1 MRDKGPHILIVQS
14 PYYEKIS
21 AELARGAVAE
31 LEAQGATHETV
42 SVFGAFEIP
51 AAIAL
56 ANEAVDPSGM
66 PRFDGFLALGCV
78 IRGETS
84 HYDYVCGESA
94 RGLMDLSVQGGLA
107 IGYGIL
113 TCETGEQAWDRA
125 AVDRKNKGKDAAAA
139 CLRMIGLRIELGL
152 EPDFETPGETA

>member
-1 MRDKGPHILIVQS
+1 MRAGAPHILIVKS
-14 PYYEKIS
+14 PYYEKICD
-21 AELARGAVAE
+21 ELARGAVAE

-51 AAIAL
+51 AAIAM
-56 ANEAVDPSGM
+56 ASEAVDPSGE

-94 RGLMDLSVQGGLA
+94 RGLMDLSIQAGLA

-113 TCETGEQAWDRA
+113 TCETGEQAWERA
-125 AVDRKNKGKDAAAA
+125 AVDKKNKGKDAAAA

-152 EPDFETPGETA
+152 DPSGETL